1 MPPTT
6 GQGHGGKDF
15 PGILYL
21 DHAQIKLMHRRISHI
36 KERLAAENVEFMKT
50 KGGRYNAHSSLA
62 NHDDHD
68 DAMEAL
74 TQRNNRQPSKM
85 G

>member
-36 KERLAAENVEFMKT
+36 KERLAAENVEFMKN
-50 KGGRYNAHSSLA
+50 KGEN
-62 NHDDHD
+62 
-68 DAMEAL
+68 MF
-74 TQRNNRQPSKM
+74 
-85 G
+85 